1 MKVSIGITSIIG
13 WLASGGG
20 MLPIVIKTLE
30 EGQHVSVAG
39 PEKYFAIFGI
49 VSGGITQLGRYLQAH
64 ALAKGSVEMA
74 PVLTPP
80 VPSAAAGEPTASLSG
95 AGA

>member
-1 MKVSIGITSIIG
+1 
-13 WLASGGG
+13 

-30 EGQHVSVAG
+30 EGQTVSVAG

-49 VSGGITQLGRYLQAH
+49 VAGGITQLGRYLQAH
-64 ALAKGSVEMA
+64 ALAKGSVE
-74 PVLTPP
+74 TPP
-80 VPSAAAGEPTASLSG
+80 VLAPAAPSAAAGEPTSALPG